1 MQRFTML
8 RAAIAGLITSTLG
21 KFSDR
26 RPSPPT
32 PNVYRYPRKKLQD
45 LEALKLA
52 AEKRARKNA
61 KRVRDAAR

>member
-21 KFSDR
+21 KFF
-26 RPSPPT
+26 
-32 PNVYRYPRKKLQD
+32 YRYPRKKLQD